1 MFLSKD
7 RKIDS
12 DKLAAL
18 VNETYELVMKKIDRL
33 ESFYLSFAGVL
44 SRQLQK

>member
-18 VNETYELVMKKIDRL
+18 VNEAYELVIKKIDI
-33 ESFYLSFAGVL
+33 SPQPSYL
-44 SRQLQK
+44 